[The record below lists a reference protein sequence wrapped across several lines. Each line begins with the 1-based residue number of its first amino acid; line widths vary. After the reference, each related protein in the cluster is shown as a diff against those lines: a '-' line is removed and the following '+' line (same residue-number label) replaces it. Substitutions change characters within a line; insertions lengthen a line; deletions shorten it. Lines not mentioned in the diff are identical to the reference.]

1 MSGTHH
7 RSRWRLSPWGW
18 ILTAA
23 LLVLVILTIVDPSR
37 GVIIGL
43 IAVIIVWAGLLSASF
58 PSSQMAMRSRFP
70 GETGTDLGHEAAE
83 RYEREHH

>member
-58 PSSQMAMRSRFP
+58 PSSQMTMRSRFP
-70 GETGTDLGHEAAE
+70 GEPGRDFGQEAAE
-83 RYEREHH
+83 KYERKQR